1 MSGITPRIQY
11 LFNRYMQKTCTR
23 EELQE
28 LFSFI
33 AQPENRQLLEQLM
46 DEQYAILQPLAS
58 AQDIDWEH
66 IYQQVTQTTDNT
78 TIIPLYK
85 KGRFRWLQVAAAA
98 VIVLSLG
105 FGSYWLINR
114 FPKNKMAENDK
125 SVNTVKDILP
135 GGDKAVLTLADGRVI
150 VLDSAQNGVITQQGM
165 VNVIKNKNGQ
175 VSYKSA
181 GRHEAGATTYNL
193 LSTPRGGQYQL
204 ILPDGSKV
212 WLNAASSIRYP
223 VAFTGNER
231 RIEITGEAYF
241 EIEQVR
247 NASGQ
252 RIPFAVDIL
261 PSTGGAGGGSRGA
274 EIEVLGTHFNV
285 NGYRDEEVINTTL
298 MEGKVRMKSAGS
310 LHTSAPRLPA
320 SVILQPGQQ
329 AQLLNNGNI
338 KKIEDADIELAMAW
352 KNGITA
358 FKSADIKSIMRQV
371 ARWYNVDVV
380 YEGEIP
386 QRSFT
391 GGIPRNA
398 NLSELL
404 HLLEVSKVHF
414 KQEGNKLTVMP

>member
-1 MSGITPRIQY
+1 
-11 LFNRYMQKTCTR
+11 
-23 EELQE
+23 
-28 LFSFI
+28 LFSCI

-58 AQDIDWEH
+58 AQNIDWEY
-66 IYQQVTQTTDNT
+66 IYQQVTQTTDDT
-78 TIIPLYK
+78 TIIPLHK
-85 KGRFRWLQVAAAA
+85 KGRFRWWQVAAAA
-98 VIVLSLG
+98 VIVLALG

-125 SVNTVKDILP
+125 SVNTVKDVLP

-165 VNVIKNKNGQ
+165 VRVIKNKNGQ
-175 VSYKSA
+175 VTYKSA
-181 GRHEAGATTYNL
+181 GRNEAGAITYNL

-204 ILPDGSKV
+204 ILPDGSSV

-223 VAFTGNER
+223 TAFTGDER
-231 RIEITGEAYF
+231 RVEITGEAYF
-241 EIEQVR
+241 EINKVIDEGGHKKTFVV
-247 NASGQ
+247 
-252 RIPFAVDIL
+252 AVL
-261 PSTGGAGGGSRGA
+261 PPTGRGGGAGRGA

-285 NGYRDEEVINTTL
+285 NGYNDEEVIKTTL

-310 LHTSAPRLPA
+310 LPA

-329 AQLLNNGNI
+329 AQLSNNGNI
-338 KKIEDADIELAMAW
+338 QKVNDADIELAMAW

-386 QRSFT
+386 QRTFT

-414 KQEGNKLTVMP
+414 KQEGNKLIVMP